1 MTILNALPVKKKMK
15 KAFSEN
21 HIFTRFNLDMP
32 LIYHNVP
39 ERKNPGAE
47 GSAMVQCCRGTLL
60 MTSRIQHQH
69 DANHLT

>member
-1 MTILNALPVKKKMK
+1 MRKMK
-15 KAFSEN
+15 RWGNLCDVVLS
-21 HIFTRFNLDMP
+21 IFFTYNDMP
-32 LIYHNVP
+32 LVYIMCLR
-39 ERKNPGAE
+39 EKTQLRREAE

>member
-1 MTILNALPVKKKMK
+1 MRKMK
-15 KAFSEN
+15 RWGNLCDVVLSIFSTYNDIYIMCLGEKN
-21 HIFTRFNLDMP
+21 HLRR
-32 LIYHNVP
+32 
-39 ERKNPGAE
+39 EAE